1 MITVLIV
8 EDDPMVAELN
18 KNYLAAAGGFTLAGI
33 AANGEEALA
42 VLEDH
47 PGIALVLLDVFMP
60 RLDGLGLLAE
70 IRRRFQH
77 VDIIMVTA
85 ARTTEDI
92 QAALRLGVIDY
103 IVKPF
108 TFERFQTA
116 LHSYSERVRL
126 LHSSRELSQ
135 DILDKRIFAARK
147 PTQLL
152 PKGIDEHT
160 LHMVRRAIAGQV
172 GSFSIKDLVGA
183 TAISRVSLKKYVDYL
198 QERGELESTLH
209 YPAMGRPVTMY
220 HRITGAGQTG

>member
-1 MITVLIV
+1 MITAIIV

-18 KNYLAAAGGFTLAGI
+18 KNYLAAAGGFTLAGT

-42 VLEDH
+42 LLEDH
-47 PGIALVLLDVFMP
+47 PGISLVLLDVFMP
-60 RLDGLGLLAE
+60 RLDGLSLLAE
-70 IRRRFQH
+70 IRRRFQQ

-85 ARTTEDI
+85 ARTSEDI

-108 TFERFQTA
+108 TFERFETA
-116 LHSYSERVRL
+116 LHSYRERVRL

-135 DILDKRIFAARK
+135 DMLDKRIFAARK
-147 PTQLL
+147 PAQHL
-152 PKGIDEHT
+152 PKGIDEQT
-160 LHMVRRAIAGQV
+160 LHMVREAIAGRPA
-172 GSFSIKDLVGA
+172 SFSIKDLVGA

-198 QERGELESTLH
+198 QERGELESSLH

-220 HRITGAGQTG
+220 HRVSSAGQVG